1 MKIIFGTVIYSQA
14 AYFWPDL
21 KRSIAGQTCQNFDTL
36 LVNDNYPPIALI
48 ALGISTMERVHFVD
62 KYADKLT
69 PGQLRIELIREAKD
83 AGADLLI
90 VADADDTF
98 SRTRVESY
106 MAAYEKDSSFA
117 FYYNDLMTE
126 PGPDAESLPIL
137 TDMPVQID
145 SVRDISQSNFLG
157 MSTTAI
163 NLNALSY
170 DFIDSLRE
178 GDTRVFDW
186 YLFSRILLDVGP
198 GCHVS
203 NADTYYRIHG
213 NNIVGT
219 SHDLEQEIAV
229 KLAHYKNLSK
239 KYPYFGHLY
248 EDLKTLNLN
257 KADIAPQGRGGRWW
271 SSIIMEDHYEI

>member
-1 MKIIFGTVIYSQA
+1 MKIILGTVIYSQA

-21 KRSIAGQTCQNFDTL
+21 QRSIYGQTCQDFDTL
-36 LVNDNYPPIALI
+36 LVNDNYPPIALM
-48 ALGISTMERVHFVD
+48 ALGISWMNRAHLVD

-69 PGQLRIELIREAKD
+69 PGLLRIELIREAKD

-126 PGPDAESLPIL
+126 PGPDAESQQIL
-137 TDMPVQID
+137 TDMPVQIN

-170 DFIDSLRE
+170 DFIDSLRD

-198 GCHVS
+198 GCYVS
-203 NADTYYRIHG
+203 NAATYYRIHG

-219 SHDLEQEIAV
+219 SHDLEQELAV